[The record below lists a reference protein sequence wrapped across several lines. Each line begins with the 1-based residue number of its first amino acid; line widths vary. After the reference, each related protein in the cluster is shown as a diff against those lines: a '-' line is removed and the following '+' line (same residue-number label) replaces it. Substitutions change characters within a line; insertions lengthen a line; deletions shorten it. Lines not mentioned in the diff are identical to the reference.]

1 MCIKYHNLQLLLIL
15 TFFTVFSQSWKEDS
29 LVVRHILDTNGLQN
43 VKVDDV
49 VTKKDSSGRAKWLTI
64 FDHPSFNIVPAS
76 IEYLEKLN
84 QIIISKTSI
93 TTLPPEIGD
102 LKSITVLSLS
112 QNKLNYL
119 PPEIGNLEEIRR
131 ISIRQNELTS
141 LPPEIGNLKKMYS
154 FQIQKNKITSIP
166 DEICNV
172 DSLISISAEYN
183 LISYIPE
190 DIGYMPSFQGINLD
204 YNKLKHVPNSLIP
217 FGLDDVRM
225 CYNDSLVFT
234 EEQKAAWG
242 IKDYEDYFN
251 RVCEAE
257 IEEGII
263 KEQPRNSIISIRPCS
278 IVLIV
283 DNYNQVSCSVY
294 NISGRKIETLI
305 NGVLPE
311 GAHTIPWDRNNYSHG
326 IYFVRYSIGNYS
338 YSSKT
343 VVK

>member
-1 MCIKYHNLQLLLIL
+1 MCIKYHNLQLFLIL
-15 TFFTVFSQSWKEDS
+15 MFFTVFSQSWKEDS
-29 LVVRHILDTNGLQN
+29 LVVRQILDTNGLDT
-43 VKVDDV
+43 VKVDDIA
-49 VTKKDSSGRAKWLTI
+49 KKYNERINTLYFYNMPT
-64 FDHPSFNIVPAS
+64 FNILPV
-76 IEYLEKLN
+76 
-84 QIIISKTSI
+84 IIGELKTL
-93 TTLPPEIGD
+93 TTLKICLTGVVKVPREIEN
-102 LKSITVLSLS
+102 LKLIRILDLS
-112 QNKLNYL
+112 QNKLTSIPL
-119 PPEIGNLEEIRR
+119 EIGNLEEIRR
-131 ISIRQNELTS
+131 MNIQQNELTS

>member
-1 MCIKYHNLQLLLIL
+1 MCIKYHNLQLFLIL
-15 TFFTVFSQSWKEDS
+15 MFFTVFSQSWKEDS
-29 LVVRHILDTNGLQN
+29 LVVRQILDTNGLDT
-43 VKVDDV
+43 VKVDDIA
-49 VTKKDSSGRAKWLTI
+49 KKYNERINTLYFYNMPT
-64 FDHPSFNIVPAS
+64 FNILPV
-76 IEYLEKLN
+76 
-84 QIIISKTSI
+84 IIGELKTL
-93 TTLPPEIGD
+93 TTLKICLTGVVKVPREIEN
-102 LKSITVLSLS
+102 LKLIRILDLS
-112 QNKLNYL
+112 QNKLTSIPL
-119 PPEIGNLEEIRR
+119 EIGNLEEIRR
-131 ISIRQNELTS
+131 MNIQQNELTS

-154 FQIQKNKITSIP
+154 LQIQKNKITSIP
-166 DEICNV
+166 DEICNI
-172 DSLISISAEYN
+172 DSLEKIRAEYN
-183 LISYIPE
+183 MITYVPE
-190 DIGYMPSFQGINLD
+190 DIGNIPAFHSIDLD

-338 YSSKT
+338 YSAKT

>member
-1 MCIKYHNLQLLLIL
+1 MCIKCHNLQLLLIL
-15 TFFTVFSQSWKEDS
+15 MFFTVFSQSWKEDS
-29 LVVRHILDTNGLQN
+29 MIVRQILDTNGMQN

-49 VTKKDSSGRAKWLTI
+49 VTIKDSTGRALNLLITK
-64 FDHPSFNIVPAS
+64 HPSFHILPAS
-76 IEYLEKLN
+76 IKNLENLM
-84 QIIISKTSI
+84 QINIAYSDL
-93 TTLPPEIGD
+93 TTIPPEIGY
-102 LKSITVLSLS
+102 LKSITILSLYL
-112 QNKLNYL
+112 NKIISL
-119 PPEIGNLEEIRR
+119 PPEIGNLEELRR
-131 ISIRQNELTS
+131 MNIQQNKLTS

-154 FQIQKNKITSIP
+154 LQIQKNKITSIP

-190 DIGYMPSFQGINLD
+190 DIGYMPAFQGINLD

-257 IEEGII
+257 IEEVMSKSQSSKSKIYI
-263 KEQPRNSIISIRPCS
+263 KPCS
-278 IVLIV
+278 IVLTV
-283 DNYNQVSCSVY
+283 DNYNHISCSIY
-294 NISGRKIETLI
+294 NIFGRKIETLI
-305 NGVLPE
+305 NGLLPE
-311 GAHTIPWDRNNYSHG
+311 GAHTIPWNRNNYSSG
-326 IYFVRYSIGNYS
+326 IYFIRYSIGNYS
-338 YSSKT
+338 YSAKII
-343 VVK
+343 VK